1 MRKLFLALVV
11 AIGAVASVQAQSKFG
26 HLNSQK
32 VLDTM
37 PSRKTAIKDIQ
48 LIEAM
53 GMKELRDLDSAIQVE
68 VGIYQKNV
76 NTWSPVVK
84 AATEQKI
91 TGMQQ
96 RLEGRQQE
104 IDNQLQ
110 QMSADMN
117 NKILDKVKKAVDIV
131 AKKKGLNYVIDESS
145 TLFASGTDI
154 TNEVI
159 TEVLKLDKQ

>member
-26 HLNSQK
+26 HVDSQK

-37 PSRKTAIKDIQ
+37 PSRKAAIKDIQ

-53 GMKELRDLDSAIQVE
+53 GMKELRDLDSAMQVE

-76 NTWSPVVK
+76 NSWSPVVK

-91 TGMQQ
+91 QGMQQ
-96 RLEGRQQE
+96 RFSAREQE
-104 IDNQLQ
+104 IDGQLQ

-131 AKKKGLNYVIDESS
+131 AKKKGLNYVIDISS
-145 TLFASGTDI
+145 TLYASGVDV

-159 TEVLKLDKQ
+159 VEILKLDQQ